1 MFGDFMRTFGI
12 IAEYNPF
19 HLGHLYQINKI
30 KEIEPDSCIIVL
42 VSSCFTQRGDVSIM
56 NKWER
61 TKVLLDNKIDMVVEF
76 PFGYASQGAD
86 IFAKGAIEILG
97 KLKIDTLV
105 FGIEELDTEKLKEIA
120 KMQLNNKEYDRIVKE
135 LLNTG
140 VNYPTA
146 MATAVGKILS
156 LKIKEANDLLGLS
169 YIKEI
174 IKQNLSIDVLGIPR
188 TNRYSDKG
196 VNSDIISGMA
206 IRELIKDKKS
216 VKKYVVSDKDIY
228 YDINREKLYP
238 LLRYQIINN
247 IDKLDIFN
255 TVDEGIDNRIRKVI
269 YEVDSW
275 EDLVF
280 KIKTKRYTY
289 NKINRM
295 LVHILTNFTKEENK
309 NIKIDYI
316 RILGFS
322 TLGQKYLN
330 SIKRDIDIPIITRY
344 KKDISKLL
352 DIEFRVNGIYSS
364 MFNNDMIKEEF
375 ERKPIIKNK

>member
-1 MFGDFMRTFGI
+1 MRTFGI

-42 VSSCFTQRGDVSIM
+42 VSSCFSQRGDISVM
-56 NKWER
+56 DKWER
-61 TKVLLDNKIDMVVEF
+61 TKILLDNKIDMVVEF

-86 IFAKGAIEILG
+86 IFAKGAIKILG

-105 FGIEELDTEKLKEIA
+105 FGTEELDVDKLKEIA
-120 KMQLNNKEYDRIVKE
+120 KVQLYNENYDKLVKE
-135 LLNTG
+135 LLDTG

-146 MATAVGKILS
+146 MATALYNITS
-156 LKIKEANDLLGLS
+156 LKIDMANDLLGLS
-169 YIKEI
+169 YVKEI
-174 IKQNLSIDVLGIPR
+174 IRQNLSIDVIGIPR
-188 TNRYSDKG
+188 TNRYNSLDSD
-196 VNSDIISGMA
+196 SDIISGTA
-206 IRELIKDKKS
+206 IRKLINDKEN
-216 VKKYVVSDKDIY
+216 VKKYVVNDKYIY
-228 YDINREKLYP
+228 YGINREMLYP
-238 LLRYQIINN
+238 LLKYQIINN
-247 IDKLDIFN
+247 MDNLDRYN

-269 YEVDSW
+269 YDTDSW

-309 NIKIDYI
+309 NIEIDYI

-322 TLGQKYLN
+322 INGQRYLN
-330 SIKRDIDIPIITRY
+330 SIKKDIKIPIITRY

-352 DIEFRVNGIYSS
+352 DIEFRITGIYSS
-364 MFNNDMIKEEF
+364 MFSNSND
-375 ERKPIIKNK
+375 IIKNEFRMKPVIKNK

>member
-1 MFGDFMRTFGI
+1 MRTFGI

-30 KEIEPDSCIIVL
+30 KNIEPDSCIIVL
-42 VSSCFTQRGDVSIM
+42 VSSCFTQRGDISFM

-105 FGIEELDTEKLKEIA
+105 FGTEKLDTGKLKEIA
-120 KMQLNNKEYDRIVKE
+120 QMQLNNKEYDKLVKE
-135 LLNTG
+135 LLDTG

-146 MATAVGKILS
+146 MATAVNKILS
-156 LKIKEANDLLGLS
+156 VKIEEANDLLGLS
-169 YIKEI
+169 YVKEI
-174 IKQNLSIDVLGIPR
+174 IKQKLPIDILGIPR
-188 TNRYSDKG
+188 TNRYNDKDI
-196 VNSDIISGMA
+196 NSDIISGTA
-206 IRELIKDKKS
+206 IRELINKNKS
-216 VKKYVVSDKDIY
+216 VKEYVVSDKDIY
-228 YDINREKLYP
+228 YGVNREKLYP

-247 IDKLDIFN
+247 IDSLDKYN

-269 YEVDSW
+269 YESNSW

-295 LVHILTNFTKEENK
+295 LVHILTNFTKRDNK
-309 NIKIDYI
+309 NINIDYI

-330 SIKRDIDIPIITRY
+330 SIKKDIDIPIITRY

-352 DIEFRVNGIYSS
+352 DIEFRITGIYSS
-364 MFNNDMIKEEF
+364 MFKNGNDMIKEEF
-375 ERKPIIKNK
+375 NRKPIIKNK

>member
-1 MFGDFMRTFGI
+1 MRTFGI

-30 KEIEPDSCIIVL
+30 KNIEPDSCIIVL
-42 VSSCFTQRGDVSIM
+42 VSSCFTQRGDISFM

-105 FGIEELDTEKLKEIA
+105 FGTEKLDTSKLKKIA
-120 KMQLNNKEYDRIVKE
+120 QMQLNNKEYDKLVKE
-135 LLNTG
+135 LLDTG

-146 MATAVGKILS
+146 MATAVNKILS
-156 LKIKEANDLLGLS
+156 VKIEEANDLLGLS
-169 YIKEI
+169 YVKEI
-174 IKQNLSIDVLGIPR
+174 IKQKLPIDILGIPR
-188 TNRYSDKG
+188 TNRYNDKDI
-196 VNSDIISGMA
+196 NSDIISGTA
-206 IRELIKDKKS
+206 IRELINKNKS
-216 VKKYVVSDKDIY
+216 VKEYVVSDKDIY
-228 YDINREKLYP
+228 YGVNREKLYP

-247 IDKLDIFN
+247 IDSLDKYN
-255 TVDEGIDNRIRKVI
+255 TVDEGIDKKKKKVI
-269 YEVDSW
+269 YESNSW

-280 KIKTKRYTY
+280 NIKTKRYTY

-309 NIKIDYI
+309 NISIDYI

-330 SIKRDIDIPIITRY
+330 SIKKDIDIPIITRY

-352 DIEFRVNGIYSS
+352 DIEFRITGIYSS
-364 MFNNDMIKEEF
+364 MFKNGNDMIKEEF
-375 ERKPIIKNK
+375 NRKPIIKNK

>member
-1 MFGDFMRTFGI
+1 MRTFGI

-30 KEIEPDSCIIVL
+30 KNIEPDSCIIVL
-42 VSSCFTQRGDVSIM
+42 VSSCFTQRGDISFM

-76 PFGYASQGAD
+76 PFGYASQSAD

-105 FGIEELDTEKLKEIA
+105 FGTEKLDTGKLKEIA
-120 KMQLNNKEYDRIVKE
+120 QMQLNNKEYDKLVKE
-135 LLNTG
+135 LLDTG

-146 MATAVGKILS
+146 MATAVNKILS
-156 LKIKEANDLLGLS
+156 VKIEEANDLLGLS
-169 YIKEI
+169 YVKEI
-174 IKQNLSIDVLGIPR
+174 IKQKLPIDILGIPR
-188 TNRYSDKG
+188 TNRYNDKDI
-196 VNSDIISGMA
+196 NSDIISGTA
-206 IRELIKDKKS
+206 IRELINKNKS
-216 VKKYVVSDKDIY
+216 VKEYVVSDKDIY
-228 YDINREKLYP
+228 YGVNREKLYP

-247 IDKLDIFN
+247 IDSLDKYN

-269 YEVDSW
+269 YESNSW

-295 LVHILTNFTKEENK
+295 LK
-309 NIKIDYI
+309 
-316 RILGFS
+316 
-322 TLGQKYLN
+322 
-330 SIKRDIDIPIITRY
+330 
-344 KKDISKLL
+344 
-352 DIEFRVNGIYSS
+352 
-364 MFNNDMIKEEF
+364 
-375 ERKPIIKNK
+375 